1 MNKKAYVETIL
12 NNGAVAAEG
21 MVPAKFA
28 KVLMATTSV
37 KKMEI

>member
-12 NNGAVAAEG
+12 NNGAVPAEG
-21 MVPAKFA
+21 MILRNLQ

-37 KKMEI
+37 KKMAI

>member
-12 NNGAVAAEG
+12 NNGAVPNEG

-28 KVLMATTSV
+28 KSPEAMTSV